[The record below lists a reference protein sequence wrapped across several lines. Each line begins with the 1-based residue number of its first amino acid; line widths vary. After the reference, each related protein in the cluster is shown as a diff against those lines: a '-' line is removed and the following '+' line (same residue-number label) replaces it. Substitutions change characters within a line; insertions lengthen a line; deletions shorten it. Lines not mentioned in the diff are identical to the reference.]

1 MITMKLKLK
10 NFSASGNTFYLV
22 DARKGDISCDWP
34 RLAQTVCQASGKVT
48 TDGLLVLEASKK
60 ADVKMRIFNADGSEA
75 EMCGNGARS
84 VAYYL
89 SAPREKNI
97 KIETL
102 AGIIEA
108 KVARPQV
115 KINLTDPKDMQLNIP
130 LEVSNRKI
138 RVSFINTGVPHAVVF
153 VNSLSRID
161 VNVIGK
167 MIRSH
172 ERFQPAGA
180 NVNFV
185 EITGHDCLSVRTY
198 ERGVEAETLACGTG
212 IVASVLI
219 SFRLSFVS
227 DQKIKVKPTSGET
240 LAVEFDYE
248 DNQFSNVWLEG
259 AVKELS
265 EKNITI

>member
-1 MITMKLKLK
+1 MKLKLK
-10 NFSASGNTFYLV
+10 HFSASGNTFYLV
-22 DARKGDISCDWP
+22 DARKEDLKFNWP
-34 RLAQTVCQASGKVT
+34 KLAQSACKVSSRVT
-48 TDGLLVLEASKK
+48 TDGLLVLEESKK
-60 ADVKMRIFNADGSEA
+60 ADVKMRIFNADGSEPQ
-75 EMCGNGARS
+75 MCGNGARS

-89 SAPREKNI
+89 SLSGKKNI

-108 KVARPQV
+108 KVAGPQV
-115 KINLTDPKDMQLNIP
+115 KIKLTDPKDMQLNIP
-130 LEVSNRKI
+130 IEVSSRNI
-138 RVSFINTGVPHAVVF
+138 RVGFINTGVPHAVVF

-161 VNVIGK
+161 VNAIGK
-167 MIRSH
+167 MIRFH
-172 ERFQPAGA
+172 EQFQPAGA

-185 EITGHDCLSVRTY
+185 EISGHDSLKVRTY

-212 IVASVLI
+212 IVASVLV
-219 SFRLSFVS
+219 SFRLSFMAE
-227 DQKIKVKPTSGET
+227 QEIKVKPASGET

-265 EKNITI
+265 EKNITILR